1 MKKKRMPL
9 TSLPGSNFKMR
20 DSKITCLKNKK
31 ANILVLAGEVNP
43 NKIKEP
49 KTFSFSL
56 TTEVNIA
63 SNLSIL
69 KILILG
75 EVHKVNSKNS
85 RGNKNLTMK
94 KRSMIKEAI
103 TMEVIVLNKTIEA
116 NIASNLTILKN
127 HQIQGQVMIMKK
139 DKDTKN
145 GKESKIS
152 KKKQKKI
159 MKILIIILILPSLAI
174 IR

>member
-1 MKKKRMPL
+1 
-9 TSLPGSNFKMR
+9 
-20 DSKITCLKNKK
+20 
-31 ANILVLAGEVNP
+31 
-43 NKIKEP
+43 
-49 KTFSFSL
+49 L

-85 RGNKNLTMK
+85 RSNKNLTMK

-116 NIASNLTILKN
+116 NIASNLTTLKN
-127 HQIQGQVMIMKK
+127 HQIQGQVMITKK

-159 MKILIIILILPSLAI
+159 MKILIIILLLPSLAI